1 MSLVLKRMMSCI
13 DMSSEAM
20 WSKLDSKTKDLL
32 NWLLMWKHWWGPHQN
47 KRIVTPL
54 LSHPQPATGL
64 SNASQKVKLLHGEL
78 RYLFQAKPAP
88 KSLVRF
94 DLTGHP
100 GIKCRTPPSPL
111 HAAHWLANTA
121 ARLQLS
127 RPLDKCTSSNYIHS
141 TVWRFIFTATGFYEW
156 TQIT

>member
-1 MSLVLKRMMSCI
+1 MVKAG
-13 DMSSEAM
+13 E
-20 WSKLDSKTKDLL
+20 
-32 NWLLMWKHWWGPHQN
+32 QN
-47 KRIVTPL
+47 KGPFKLAPDVKTLVGPSPEQADRYTTPVTPAA
-54 LSHPQPATGL
+54 SNQPLQCLTKGQAPPRR
-64 SNASQKVKLLHGEL
+64 EL

-141 TVWRFIFTATGFYEW
+141 TVWRFIFTATGFYE
-156 TQIT
+156 